1 LRRKG
6 QGTVGESLK
15 EYFGR
20 RGLVRRIRDAG
31 VVNEWAGLV
40 GEQVARVTEPD
51 SVDRNGTLR
60 VRVRSAAWMQE
71 LQLMSPTIIKELAR
85 KGRRVKRIHWMLG
98 SGEERPEGAP
108 RGTPPAPGDASTRD
122 DAAAGDR

>member
-1 LRRKG
+1 MSNKG
-6 QGTVGESLK
+6 QRTVGDTLK

-71 LQLMSPTIIKELAR
+71 LQLMSPTIIRELAK
-85 KGRRVKRIHWMLG
+85 KGSRVKRIHWMLG
-98 SGEERPEGAP
+98 AGEERLERTP
-108 RGTPPAPGDASTRD
+108 RGGPPGPGEASAKD
-122 DAAAGDR
+122 DAAARDR

>member
-1 LRRKG
+1 MSTRGRR
-6 QGTVGESLK
+6 TVGESLQ

-85 KGRRVKRIHWMLG
+85 KGSRVKRIHWMLG
-98 SGEERPEGAP
+98 SGEERSERGP
-108 RGTPPAPGDASTRD
+108 RGTPPAPGGASTRD
-122 DAAAGDR
+122 DAAGGNR